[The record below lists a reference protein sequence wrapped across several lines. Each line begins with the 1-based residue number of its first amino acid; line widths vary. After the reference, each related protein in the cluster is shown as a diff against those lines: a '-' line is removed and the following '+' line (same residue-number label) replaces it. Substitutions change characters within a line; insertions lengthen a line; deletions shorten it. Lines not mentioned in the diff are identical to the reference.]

1 MSKFRANS
9 HRTSFLAWGVLL
21 SIFTLVWCCGSAAAA
36 DKPYYEGK
44 NIRILIPYSPGGTSD
59 IFARLLARYMSQF
72 IPGNPA
78 IIVQNMPGGGGLV
91 TMNYLY
97 NIAKPN
103 GLTFGH
109 TSVPGVRDQL
119 IGNPGVK
126 FDFRKFD
133 YLGSGGPTYQVF
145 AMREALPYKTLGE
158 MKKAKKTVFIG
169 IGSKG
174 STTSIVTGILKRE
187 GFNVKGVSG
196 YRGSAPRS
204 AAVIKGEVDATLFE
218 SVTAT
223 REQKNLRGFFWVAS
237 KAKLWNDLP
246 NLSELPFSDTTRSL
260 LSAVTTPVNLA
271 HTFLAPPNTPPERL
285 KILRQAFEK
294 TVKLPEFVA
303 KANQIHMPVEWL
315 SAKET
320 KAKALVV
327 LDTPPEGVAALRK
340 IVGMK

>member
-1 MSKFRANS
+1 MSRLYIDSNRS
-9 HRTSFLAWGVLL
+9 RSWLLGCFLFIV
-21 SIFTLVWCCGSAAAA
+21 TLVWCSGGAAA
-36 DKPYYEGK
+36 DKPFYQGK
-44 NIRILIPYSPGGTSD
+44 NIRILIPYAPGGTSD
-59 IFARLLARYMSQF
+59 IFARLLARYMGQF

-91 TMNYLY
+91 AMNYLY
-97 NIAKPN
+97 TIAKPN

-133 YLGSGGPTYQVF
+133 YVGGGGPTYQVF
-145 AMREALPYKTLGE
+145 ATRKGLPYKTLDE
-158 MKKAKKTVFIG
+158 LKNAKKTVFIG

-223 REQKNLRGFFWVAS
+223 REQKNLTGFFWVGL
-237 KAKLWNDLP
+237 KAKLWHDLP
-246 NLSELPFSDTTRSL
+246 NLSELPFSDVTRSL
-260 LSAVTTPVNLA
+260 LSAVTTPVSLA

-285 KILRQAFEK
+285 RILQQAFEK
-294 TVKLPEFVA
+294 AVKLPDFLA
-303 KANQIHMPVEWL
+303 KANQIHMPVQWL

-320 KAKALVV
+320 KAKTLVV
-327 LDTPPEGVAALRK
+327 LETPQEGVAALK
-340 IVGMK
+340 EIVGMK